1 MSKLSAP
8 MIVKSTSLFF
18 RNQMTLKRTA
28 LLILSLLLFS
38 AWSLSAQ
45 SGRCSVKVLLT
56 DSVSFEPVAYA
67 TIYVS
72 KDGKPER
79 AYYAMT
85 DGEGKGI
92 IPNVPAGK
100 YIFVAELMGYYR
112 LSFPVN
118 VDKPVTDLGELAMNE
133 DITTLEEVVVT
144 AVGNPIVVKKD
155 TIEYSAASIKT
166 TESET
171 LEDLLKKL
179 PGFEVDSDGAITYQG
194 ESIPKI
200 MIDGKEFFL
209 DDPTLAS
216 KNIPAQII
224 NKVKVVDKKS
234 DQAEFTG
241 IDDGNEEKV
250 IDLSIKPGMLEAW
263 FGNVTAGGGHDLQT
277 EDHTARYQASGMVGR
292 FTEDNQISFILNGN
306 NTNNRGFNDMT
317 GEMGGGMRGRG
328 FGGNRGGI
336 TTSWMAGVNASMNIG
351 GDRDRELGGNYLYN
365 GSIRDVEE
373 RSSRTTFL
381 SDGESLKADN
391 SETSRFFSDGHRGGV
406 EFDYKF
412 NDKTSLLFRPRFNYG
427 NSRYSEMSE
436 YSTVSSVS
444 DTLNRGRSESSS
456 DGVSWRTNGR
466 LLLRQKIGET
476 AGRTLSVNVDYSLS
490 NNDYTGTNY
499 SETMTYTDNVA
510 SGSEVVDQRYD
521 QKDGSYSVAAD
532 LTYTEP
538 LGKNFFLLG
547 SYRFD
552 WQQYRSEKM
561 TYNSSTGNLMED
573 YSSRMRNT
581 FLSHRMQVSMMKQ
594 EEKYNVQIG
603 VNAQPS
609 TTRTTGEFGA
619 ARDTSY
625 TVWNFAPSARFDY
638 NFSNNEFLRLFY
650 WGRTS
655 EPSVNQ
661 LMPVPD
667 NSDPLYVSLG
677 NVALRPEFQHR
688 LRLHYNYTDMETFS
702 TYSVMGGFNYTKDD
716 IINASWYDGSGV
728 QYTAPINST
737 KPVLGGNVM
746 LMINSQVAKTG
757 FSIMSFTRGSVTS
770 SLSYTG
776 NDTTATTLDEI
787 MDDLIAGRTTTLS
800 LTEDLTFVYRNDF
813 IETRLGA
820 RASYRK
826 AWYEIA
832 SQARS
837 DTWDNSVFA
846 EVSATLPWGMDIKT
860 DARYNYYIGYEA
872 GFGEPELMW
881 NAEISQR
888 FLKDKMTLR
897 IKLYDILNQ
906 AKNYYRNTTDNYIE
920 DVYNNTLGQ
929 YFIISLV
936 YRFGNFDNM
945 MRGPGRGPG
954 GPRPPHR

>member
-1 MSKLSAP
+1 
-8 MIVKSTSLFF
+8 MIHKYIIPLIVLLFF
-18 RNQMTLKRTA
+18 SSFAMT
-28 LLILSLLLFS
+28 
-38 AWSLSAQ
+38 AQ
-45 SGRCSVKVLLT
+45 ERGGSVKVKLT
-56 DSVSFEPVAYA
+56 DSLTSEPVSYA

-72 KDGKPER
+72 RDGTPAG

-85 DGEGKGI
+85 DGNGVGVI
-92 IPNVPAGK
+92 SPVPAGR
-100 YIFVAELMGYYR
+100 YVFIAELMGYKTLGR
-112 LSFPVN
+112 NIIVGNGVN
-118 VDKPVTDLGELAMNE
+118 DLGELFMNQNIE
-133 DITTLEEVVVT
+133 MLDAVVVS

-155 TIEYSAASIKT
+155 TIEYSAAAYKT
-166 TESET
+166 SDNDV

-179 PGFEVDSDGAITYQG
+179 QGVEVSSDGAISYQG
-194 ESIPKI
+194 ETINKI
-200 MIDGKEFFL
+200 LIDGKEFFL
-209 DDPTLAS
+209 DDPSLAS

-224 NKVKVVDKKS
+224 QKVKIVDKKS

-277 EDHTARYQASGMVGR
+277 EEHDARYQASGMIGR
-292 FTEDNQISFILNGN
+292 FTENNQISFILNGN
-306 NTNNRGFNDMT
+306 NTNNRGFNDMNS
-317 GEMGGGMRGRG
+317 EMGGGMRGRG

-336 TTSWMAGVNASMNIG
+336 MTSWMAGVNANMNIG
-351 GDRDRELGGNYLYN
+351 GDKDRELGGNYLYS

-381 SDGESLKADN
+381 SDGSSLITDN

-406 EFDYKF
+406 ELDYKF

-427 NSRYSEMSE
+427 RSRYDEAST
-436 YSTVSSVS
+436 YSTDNSQSGKVN
-444 DTLNRGRSESSS
+444 DGTSESAS
-456 DGVSWRTNGR
+456 DGISWRTRGR

-476 AGRTLSVNVDYSLS
+476 KGRTLSLNVDYSLADNEYS
-490 NNDYTGTNY
+490 GTNY
-499 SETMTYTDNVA
+499 SETNTYADNLL
-510 SGSEVVDQRYD
+510 SGTEVVDQRYD
-521 QKDGSYSVAAD
+521 QKDEDYSVSAD

-538 LGKNFFLLG
+538 LGRNFFLLG

-552 WQQYRSEKM
+552 WRQYQSEKM
-561 TYNSSTGNLMED
+561 TYDNVSGALIED

-581 FLSHRMQVSMMKQ
+581 FTSHRMQVSMMKQ
-594 EEKYNVQIG
+594 EEKYNLQIG
-603 VNAQPS
+603 VNAEPS
-609 TTRTTGEFGA
+609 TTRTVGQMGA

-625 TVWNFAPSARFDY
+625 TVWNFAPSARFEY
-638 NFSNNEFLRLFY
+638 NFSDHEFLRMFY

-655 EPSVNQ
+655 EPTVNQ

-677 NVALRPEFQHR
+677 NAALRPEFQHR
-688 LRLHYNYTDMETFS
+688 LRMHYDYTDMKTFS
-702 TYSVMGGFNYTKDD
+702 TFALMGGFNYTKDD

-728 QYTAPINST
+728 QYTAPVNSD
-737 KPVLGGNVM
+737 KPVLGGDLM
-746 LMINSQVAKTG
+746 LMINSQIAKSG
-757 FSIMSFTRGSVTS
+757 FSIMSFTRGAVTS

-800 LTEDLTFVYRNDF
+800 LTEDLSLVYRNDYV
-813 IETRLGA
+813 ETRLGA
-820 RASYRK
+820 KASYRK

-837 DTWDNSVFA
+837 DTWDNAVFA
-846 EVSATLPWGMDIKT
+846 EVTATLPWGMEIAT
-860 DARYNYYIGYEA
+860 DARYNYYFGYED
-872 GFGEPELMW
+872 GFGEPNLTW
-881 NAEISQR
+881 NAEISQQ
-888 FLKDKMTLR
+888 FLKKKMTLR
-897 IKLYDILNQ
+897 FKVYDILNQ
-906 AKNYYRNTTDNYIE
+906 SRNNYRNTTDNYIE

-936 YRFGNFDNM
+936 YRFGNFDKM
-945 MRGPGRGPG
+945 MGGMRGRGPG
-954 GPRPPHR
+954 GPPPHRR